1 MYEDSE
7 TMVRCAVEVAYKF
20 EMGERLLQMLA
31 ISLLVSDGVGQTNRS
46 FLYVLIPPPTV
57 LVLFPFL
64 KTKV

>member
-1 MYEDSE
+1 MYEDGE
-7 TMVRCAVEVAYKF
+7 TMVRCAVEVAYEF